1 MRTWTTPDGLAFE
14 DEQTGDGRLFVAGSL
29 YWDDAPNG
37 WPLRYAPTD
46 EGGHFGAELVGAIG
60 TLARTGN
67 AITGTGQLDDEAN
80 EAGALAATQL
90 DQGTPLGVS
99 VDLDDMEIEWVLS
112 DPDEVQDDE
121 VVLLAASVPHGRIV
135 WREDGTVGVEAPG
148 IRPLLASAGL
158 VAAAGDGEPE
168 DGVIL
173 WAEAMDDVVAR
184 VTRARV
190 RGATLVDLPAF
201 ARAAIA
207 LDPAGTAD
215 AGQEG
220 EPADVDAALAAAG
233 GCTPCLAEQLN
244 ATVTAAARRLG
255 SPAPV
260 APPREW
266 FRTPADY
273 DRHVIEV
280 TDPMTGTALRG
291 VPMTYGDDGRV
302 FGHIALWG
310 QCHTGSNGQ
319 CVLTPRSASGLT
331 WFHHGHVITAEGDTL
346 ATGNLT
352 CGGGHADVLL
362 SYRAALEHYDNVST
376 LHAQLVAVE
385 DELGVFVAGAG
396 MPDVWG
402 DPVAMR
408 KLRAGSPSGDWRPI
422 GRAQELT
429 IAHVVNGP
437 GFPVPRARVASSGS
451 VEAIVAASG
460 YEVALLNRRAQG
472 ASESDVEA
480 MLTRAVAAGI
490 ASYRADEERREADAA
505 ARAARA
511 RLRRLDPARE
521 AARARLAATR

>member
-14 DEQTGDGRLFVAGSL
+14 DEQTGDGRLFVAGAL
-29 YWDDAPNG
+29 YWDESPNG
-37 WPLRYAPTD
+37 WPLRYAPAD
-46 EGGHFGAELVGAIG
+46 EGGHRGAELVGAIG
-60 TLARTGN
+60 SLSRTGN
-67 AITGTGQLDDEAN
+67 AITSTGQLDDEAT
-80 EAGALAATQL
+80 ETGALAARQL
-90 DQGTPLGVS
+90 DEGQPLGVS
-99 VDLDDMEIEWVLS
+99 VDLDDMEIEWVLA
-112 DPDEVQDDE
+112 DPEEMEDEP

-135 WREDGTVGVEAPG
+135 WRADGTMGVEAPG
-148 IRPLLASAGL
+148 VRPLLASAGL
-158 VAAAGDGEPE
+158 VAAAGEGEPD
-168 DGVIL
+168 DGIVL
-173 WAEAMDDVVAR
+173 WAEAMDDVICR
-184 VTRARV
+184 VTRARL
-190 RGATLVDLPAF
+190 RGATLVDMPAF

-207 LDPAGTAD
+207 LDPVDGASAD
-215 AGQEG
+215 AGTEG
-220 EPADVDAALAAAG
+220 EPAAEALAAAG
-233 GCTPCLAEQLN
+233 GCTPCLAELEAQ
-244 ATVTAAARRLG
+244 AVTAASGRRA
-255 SPAPV
+255 APV

-266 FRTPADY
+266 FRVPGDY
-273 DRHVIEV
+273 DRHVVEV
-280 TDPMTGTALRG
+280 TDPMTGRALRG
-291 VPMTYGDDGRV
+291 VPMTYGEDGRT

-331 WFHHGHVITAEGDTL
+331 WFHHGHVITAEGDTV

-362 SYRAALEHYDNVST
+362 SYRAALEHYDNVAT

-385 DELGVFVAGAG
+385 DELGVFVMGAG

-408 KLRAGSPSGDWRPI
+408 RLRAGSPSGDWRPI

-472 ASESDVEA
+472 HSESDVEA

-490 ASYRADEERREADAA
+490 ASYRADEERRQADA
-505 ARAARA
+505 ARAAA
-511 RLRRLDPARE
+511 RSRLVRLDPARE
-521 AARARLAATR
+521 AARARLVDVTS